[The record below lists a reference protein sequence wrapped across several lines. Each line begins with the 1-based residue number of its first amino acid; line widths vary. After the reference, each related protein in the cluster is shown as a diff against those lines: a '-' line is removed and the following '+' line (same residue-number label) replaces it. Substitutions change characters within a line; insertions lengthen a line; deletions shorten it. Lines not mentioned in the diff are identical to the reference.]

1 MARKY
6 KKVRYYRIHV
16 QFSREDKY
24 DIFLKGNG
32 LTSEEALDKA
42 IEDKL
47 FKDDMD
53 SQYVKRVD
61 EITRDDFKTETPY
74 KFVPKA

>member
-42 IEDKL
+42 TTDKL

-61 EITRDDFKTETPY
+61 EVTRDDFEKKTPY